1 MQAVKDGRGTKHK
14 QSRSRAGSVVGFA
27 WYRRE
32 QWQRLR
38 QVSADVE
45 ELEESYHEWLA
56 TASTRF
62 RQLQELGFNIRRADV
77 DVEDL
82 VEWCKQQGRPV
93 DGAAR
98 ADYVAEGLRRHP

>member
-1 MQAVKDGRGTKHK
+1 
-14 QSRSRAGSVVGFA
+14 
-27 WYRRE
+27 
-32 QWQRLR
+32 
-38 QVSADVE
+38 VSADVE

-62 RQLQELGFNIRRADV
+62 RQLQELGFNIRRVDV

-82 VEWCKQQGRPV
+82 VEWCKQQGRPA